1 METLILGS
9 EGMLGTALMRVFED
23 AIGYDREELDITD
36 FDAVEDAFQEK
47 EWDLIINAAGYTDV
61 DGCETNE
68 SLANLINGEA
78 VLNIAKICN
87 DFGIPLVHFST
98 DYVFDGESP
107 LGYSEFDEP
116 NPINIYGQSKLKGEK
131 AIQENMENFYIIRTS
146 WLFGPNGK
154 NFVETML
161 KIGPEKG
168 TLNVVND
175 QIGKPTYT
183 LDLAKAVQTLATHEN
198 PYGIYHIT
206 NEEPVSWFDFAE
218 EIFDL
223 ADLEVK
229 VSPVSSDEFKRP
241 AKRPECSIL
250 LNGKFPPLR
259 SHTEALEEYLK
270 SRV

>member
-1 METLILGS
+1 MNILILGS
-9 EGMLGTALMRVFED
+9 EGMLGTALMRVFDD
-23 AIGYDREELDITD
+23 ATGYDREELDITD
-36 FDAVEDAFQEK
+36 FDAVEDTLQEL
-47 EWDLIINAAGYTDV
+47 EPDLVINAAGYTDV
-61 DGCETNE
+61 DSCETNE
-68 SLANLINGEA
+68 DLANLVNGEA
-78 VLNIAKICN
+78 VGNLARVCR
-87 DFGIPLVHFST
+87 DFSINLVHFST

-116 NPINIYGQSKLKGEK
+116 NPINIYGSSKLKGEK
-131 AIQENMENFYIIRTS
+131 LIQENTENFYIIRTS

-168 TLNVVND
+168 KLDVVDD
-175 QIGKPTYT
+175 QVGNPTYT
-183 LDLAKAVQTLATHEN
+183 LDLAKAVQRLITHANE
-198 PYGIYHIT
+198 YGIYHIT
-206 NEEPVSWFDFAE
+206 NAEPVSWFDFAE

-223 ADLEVK
+223 ADLNVK

-250 LNGKFPPLR
+250 LNEKFPPLR